1 MRQFFALFLTLAL
14 FSCQDNSNEYS
25 LKGETFGFSDGTEIY
40 VYAFEDRQPQVID
53 TLIVQDGKFSGTYAK
68 TDDLSLNFLRVKDVN
83 ASILFFPENEDLK
96 AVIYADS
103 IQDSRVM
110 GGKQNEAY
118 DKFADKLK
126 YFNKKKQT
134 SMEQFREA
142 RQNNDEAQLA
152 AIQSQNLN
160 LVQEETD
167 FKKQYLKENNNS
179 LFSIMLLS
187 EMVSRKEI
195 TPTEASDYI
204 ASLDQKLVSHEITQD
219 LKINLESLKKADIGS
234 KAPDFSGPTPSGEII
249 SLKDALGKYTIID
262 FWASWCR
269 PCRVENPNV
278 VNVYNQ
284 YHSKGLNIISVSL
297 DKADQKDKWIQAIKD
312 DKMDWYH
319 ISHLEFWS
327 DPIAA
332 QYNVR
337 AIPATFLLDENG
349 MIIDKDLRGA
359 ALGAKIASLLGEK
372 SGN

>member
-1 MRQFFALFLTLAL
+1 MRQLLALFLTLAL
-14 FSCQDNSNEYS
+14 FSCQKNSNEYS
-25 LKGETFGFSDGTEIY
+25 LKGEALGFSDGTEIY

-68 TDDLSLNFLRVKDVN
+68 TDDLSLNFLRVKDIN

-126 YFNKKKQT
+126 YFNKKKQA
-134 SMEQFREA
+134 SMESFRVA
-142 RQNNDEAQLA
+142 RQNNDEAGVA

-160 LVQEETD
+160 LVNEETE
-167 FKKQYLKENNNS
+167 FKKQYLKENDNS

-187 EMVSRKEI
+187 EMVNRKEI
-195 TPTEASDYI
+195 TPTEASEYI
-204 ASLDQKLVSHEITQD
+204 AGLGPKLASNEITQD

-234 KAPDFSGPTPSGEII
+234 MAPDFSGPTPTGETM

-278 VNVYNQ
+278 VKVYNQ

-319 ISHLEFWS
+319 ISHLQFWS

-337 AIPATFLLDENG
+337 SIPATFLLDENG

-359 ALGAKIASLLGEK
+359 ALGAKIASLLGE
-372 SGN
+372 

>member
-1 MRQFFALFLTLAL
+1 MRQLLALFLTLAF
-14 FSCQDNSNEYS
+14 FSCQENSNEYS
-25 LKGETFGFSDGTEIY
+25 LKGEALGFSDGTEIY
-40 VYAFEDRQPQVID
+40 VYAFENRQPQVID
-53 TLIVQDGKFSGTYAK
+53 TLVVQDGKFSGTYAK

-103 IQDSRVM
+103 IQDSRVL

-126 YFNKKKQT
+126 YFNTKKQA
-134 SMEQFREA
+134 SMESFRNA
-142 RQNNDEAQLA
+142 RQNNDQAELA

-160 LVQEETD
+160 LVNEETE
-167 FKKQYLKENNNS
+167 FKKQYLKENDNS

-195 TPTEASDYI
+195 TPTEASEYI
-204 ASLDQKLVSHEITQD
+204 TGLGPKLANNEITQD

-234 KAPDFSGPTPSGEII
+234 MAPDFSGPTPTGETI

-278 VNVYNQ
+278 VKVYNE

-312 DKMDWYH
+312 DKMDWFH

-337 AIPATFLLDENG
+337 SIPATFLLDENG

-359 ALGAKIASLLGEK
+359 ALGAKIASLLGE
-372 SGN
+372 